1 MAYEDPP
8 LTPPKGRGRG
18 WGSVSDI
25 NQESAL
31 DENTDTHFFTLVET
45 PYLAHDVW
53 ISRCGRG
60 RNRHLASVETTQ
72 AWSANLVS
80 ALTNDAAFIQ
90 EALGRV
96 LPTLALHGP
105 ATVIVLGLLLQID
118 ARLLL
123 GILLLGLPLA
133 IGVLLVGRRMRML
146 TRRGQQLLSQT
157 AVAAQESFNGLRLIK
172 AMTRESLFV
181 QRFINLTEQH
191 FKFKQQITFWQALL
205 SNIALAACR
214 RSH

>member
-1 MAYEDPP
+1 M
-8 LTPPKGRGRG
+8 
-18 WGSVSDI
+18 
-25 NQESAL
+25 
-31 DENTDTHFFTLVET
+31 
-45 PYLAHDVW
+45 
-53 ISRCGRG
+53 
-60 RNRHLASVETTQ
+60 
-72 AWSANLVS
+72 S

-205 SNIALAACR
+205 SNTVLAACR